1 MIRIDKNEK
10 LRVNVSIC
18 TTHTEEKRQNCAGR
32 GRICVWEDYHII
44 SVFPYIHTNVH
55 VHTLLLVLA
64 KMNRHISSLLIAG
77 KLAEKRSMDK
87 SIIKASLEQVILN
100 FHEFAKI
107 GKENFLLKNILQYT
121 KIVSVSSF
129 HLEHLYINIIE
140 PLLRNKQIN
149 VELLPNIV
157 HTYKKDEKYNYIL
170 NKINDCIV
178 ENIEKRRMDM
188 HDDPNTWLGILQVL
202 SSKKK
207 NVNFIPLLKCFLIK
221 KKKNC
226 SLMDEEGICY
236 TRGNNNKSSGSG
248 GENHAKCLL
257 RLEGNVNYEALGE
270 LTPRS
275 FSILINILSRVKI
288 RHEYDFQLNSFF
300 LGKIINTLPEF
311 NNIDFCLIVEAF
323 HKFRYANEYFITHIE
338 IEILRRKNT
347 FHIFQLSLIFHNLS
361 QYWNDKINTLF
372 STLFMKKIKK
382 YLSLYFLFNRDEKYI
397 LFSKNK
403 ISLLEIMPMF
413 FLAYK
418 KICIHDTDNKD
429 NIVDKLRGINQT
441 ICNFI
446 FSFIGYTYNIL
457 TLHYAKWKEKEKLF
471 THHFFLTLNNIYR
484 LIHTRMNIW
493 NHQLTML
500 TEEGGFHRE
509 DGTNM
514 AGGVTDSYHFPKLEH
529 VRNIYALF
537 PILDQVN
544 LNPLM
549 QESLEGKNMFVSNI
563 YLHILNCMN
572 DSFKSAKNGSFVF
585 KRRIIGPYTI
595 SELCRSNVLQKG
607 AIAFAFTFAIVRPSN
622 GKGDR
627 GWEELMLPN
636 GSLCKVV
643 YDTAEVKSKDTKFV
657 LNNS

>member
-1 MIRIDKNEK
+1 
-10 LRVNVSIC
+10 
-18 TTHTEEKRQNCAGR
+18 
-32 GRICVWEDYHII
+32 
-44 SVFPYIHTNVH
+44 
-55 VHTLLLVLA
+55 
-64 KMNRHISSLLIAG
+64 MNRHISSLLIAG

-413 FLAYK
+413 FLAYVKNVQSFFPYYFIFSKFLLLQFLILKRHVLFILKKNVFFLKFINTFDGQK

-484 LIHTRMNIW
+484 LVHFFHFFYNNRTFICKSKEFIIPLHKSQLLIFLYTYWSFILDLHHYTHKIHTRMNIW

-595 SELCRSNVLQKG
+595 SELCRSNG
-607 AIAFAFTFAIVRPSN
+607 
-622 GKGDR
+622 
-627 GWEELMLPN
+627 
-636 GSLCKVV
+636 
-643 YDTAEVKSKDTKFV
+643 
-657 LNNS
+657 